1 MSSRVGFGPRGEVW
15 RSPSNVSVYNFNR
28 KQYFRCGCYCKHSLW
43 SLLAVLAVC
52 ILLKYWKSVAG
63 FSLPDPPDDPAII
76 VADDGKSLTCI
87 ANGNPK
93 PTFTW
98 TLPIPDTASVAMFKG
113 ATVKM
118 INPLDPARSNDKYT
132 CAASN
137 GVLPDKSKSITI
149 GTAITVVNC
158 KFMVGCCCENA

>member
-1 MSSRVGFGPRGEVW
+1 VKCCT
-15 RSPSNVSVYNFNR
+15 NVSLCSVDR
-28 KQYFRCGCYCKHSLW
+28 KQYFRCGCYCKRNIR
-43 SLLAVLAVC
+43 SLLGVHAVC
-52 ILLKYWKSVAG
+52 TLVKYWNSVAG

-98 TLPIPDTASVAMFKG
+98 IFPLPDTASVATFKG

-118 INPLDPARSNDKYT
+118 INPLEPARSNDNYT
-132 CAASN
+132 CVASN
-137 GVLPDKSKSITI
+137 GVLPDKSQSMTI
-149 GTAITVVNC
+149 GTAVAVHC
-158 KFMVGCCCENA
+158 KFMVRCYCENAQRFIMFTNFCQR